1 MKFVPGGSSTISIK
15 NAHYYTYSDSEA
27 VPYLIVLDGSI
38 KYYRFSQDMDDV
50 SEAGLILDTT
60 PPADVVPKNEDG
72 SDRTY
77 AQEIQNFANWFSF
90 YRRRELTAKAAIAR
104 VIDGI
109 QGVKVGFY
117 SIWNRL
123 NQPVLPVNVTIGGT
137 TSDETST
144 LLNLLYGLNSSGGTP
159 LRNALKNVGDYFD
172 QAGGDGGI
180 GSSPYA
186 VAADGGACQQAFAI
200 VVTDGF
206 WNGSLSGI
214 GNEDGNQGAPYA
226 DNWSGTLAD
235 VAMKYYKTDL
245 SSTLANLVPANF
257 PDLAGWQHLVT
268 YGISF
273 GVSGTLNPFD
283 FDLYNTDPAHR
294 VYPTWPNPTDT
305 ENQERIDDLWHAA
318 VNGRGQFLSAADPR
332 NLIESL
338 QALMEN
344 VMSRI
349 GSGASISINGQ
360 ELQAGSLVFQAS
372 YSTDNWTG
380 DVKAYALNQNSGAV
394 IRDNSV
400 WSASDEL
407 ENIAPDSRIIAT
419 FNPATSAGIPF
430 QYNQLTEAQKLLVD
444 SDADTAENMVNYL
457 RGDNTNEQEN
467 GGLFRNRN
475 SKLGDIV
482 HSSPTYFD
490 GVIYVGANDG
500 MMHAFSAAT
509 GQELFAYVPG
519 LVFAN
524 LAYLVNPA
532 YSHRYYVDMS
542 PYVENTGSQTLLV
555 GGLGKGGKGYYCLDV
570 TNALTMTSE
579 SELAGKVQWEYPDS
593 STPSTETAD
602 MGYSFSEAYI
612 VKSNDTAHPWVVVFG
627 NGYASANEHAV
638 LFVLDAF
645 TGVKIAQI
653 DTGAGSCNG
662 LSTPTP
668 VDVDLDN
675 KVDYV
680 YAGDLKGNVWKFD
693 FTGSSATDW
702 KVAYGASGTPKPLFQ
717 ARDGAGAA
725 QPITTKPEVMYHCQS
740 DMPGYLVVV
749 GTGKYLADT
758 DLADTQTQ
766 TIYGLWD
773 YGDDADDNEYLG
785 AFNRGST
792 PQLSNQPATVTL
804 LQQTEVYY
812 GQPEQ
817 QQLYPAGLE

>member
-1 MKFVPGGSSTISIK
+1 MSPL
-15 NAHYYTYSDSEA
+15 AEA
-27 VPYLIVLDGSI
+27 SH
-38 KYYRFSQDMDDV
+38 DDT
-50 SEAGLILDTT
+50 D
-60 PPADVVPKNEDG
+60 
-72 SDRTY
+72 
-77 AQEIQNFANWFSF
+77 
-90 YRRRELTAKAAIAR
+90 
-104 VIDGI
+104 
-109 QGVKVGFY
+109 
-117 SIWNRL
+117 
-123 NQPVLPVNVTIGGT
+123 
-137 TSDETST
+137 T
-144 LLNLLYGLNSSGGTP
+144 LLDLLYGLNSSGGTP
-159 LRNALKNVGDYFD
+159 LRNALKQVGDYFD

-214 GNEDGNQGAPYA
+214 GNEDGDQGAPYA
-226 DNWSGTLAD
+226 DNWSATLAD
-235 VAMKYYKTDL
+235 VAMKFYKTDL
-245 SSTLANLVPANF
+245 SSTLENLVPTNF

-283 FDLYNTDPAHR
+283 FDLYNTDPAKR

-360 ELQAGSLVFQAS
+360 ELQAGSLIFQAS

-380 DVKAYALNQNSGAV
+380 DVKAYALNQSSGAV

-407 ENIAPDSRIIAT
+407 ENTAYGSRVIAT
-419 FNPATSAGIPF
+419 FNPAASAGIPF
-430 QYNQLTEAQKLLVD
+430 QYDQLTGAQKLLLD
-444 SDADTAENMVNYL
+444 SDADTAESMLNYL
-457 RGDNTNEQEN
+457 RGDNANEQQN
-467 GGLFRNRN
+467 GGFFRNRN

-490 GVIYVGANDG
+490 DVIYVGANDG
-500 MMHAFSAAT
+500 MMHAFNAT
-509 GQELFAYVPG
+509 NGEELFAYVPG

-532 YSHRYYVDMS
+532 YTHRYYVDMS

-579 SELAGKVQWEYPDS
+579 SELAGKVKWEYPNA

-612 VKSNDTAHPWVVVFG
+612 VTIQRHGTSLG
-627 NGYASANEHAV
+627 
-638 LFVLDAF
+638 
-645 TGVKIAQI
+645 
-653 DTGAGSCNG
+653 
-662 LSTPTP
+662 
-668 VDVDLDN
+668 
-675 KVDYV
+675 
-680 YAGDLKGNVWKFD
+680 GDFRKRV
-693 FTGSSATDW
+693 
-702 KVAYGASGTPKPLFQ
+702 
-717 ARDGAGAA
+717 
-725 QPITTKPEVMYHCQS
+725 CQC
-740 DMPGYLVVV
+740 
-749 GTGKYLADT
+749 
-758 DLADTQTQ
+758 Q
-766 TIYGLWD
+766 
-773 YGDDADDNEYLG
+773 
-785 AFNRGST
+785 
-792 PQLSNQPATVTL
+792 
-804 LQQTEVYY
+804 
-812 GQPEQ
+812 
-817 QQLYPAGLE
+817 